1 MGLDN
6 GICVKKNALTQLTN
20 LEERFSTP
28 SSTDSFIDI
37 TYWRKCC
44 GIRDD
49 IIRYLCN
56 KYDVSENDIGTFE
69 LDTNDINKII
79 SIVSSWRDKKK
90 WNSESNSIW
99 TWKEIKDSLV
109 QNLIDLT
116 YLLVKMEDYPG
127 GFEVYFY
134 DSY

>member
-6 GICVKKNALTQLTN
+6 GIFVKKNALTKLTN
-20 LEERFSTP
+20 IEERFSTP
-28 SSTDSFIDI
+28 YDTDSSVDV
-37 TYWRKCC
+37 TYWRKCW
-44 GIRDD
+44 GLRDD
-49 IIRYLCN
+49 IVKYLCN
-56 KYDVSENDIGTFE
+56 KYNVDENNIATLKLNID
-69 LDTNDINKII
+69 DINKII
-79 SIVSSWRDKKK
+79 SIVSSWRNKKK

>member
-6 GICVKKNALTQLTN
+6 GIFVKKNVLTKLTN
-20 LEERFSTP
+20 IEERFST
-28 SSTDSFIDI
+28 SYDTDSSVDI
-37 TYWRKCC
+37 TYWRKCW
-44 GIRDD
+44 GLRND
-49 IIRYLCN
+49 IIEYLYN
-56 KYDVSENDIGTFE
+56 KYDINENDIGTFK
-69 LDTNDINKII
+69 LDTDDINTII
-79 SIVSSWRDKKK
+79 SIVSSWRNKKK
-90 WNSESNSIW
+90 WNNESNSIW